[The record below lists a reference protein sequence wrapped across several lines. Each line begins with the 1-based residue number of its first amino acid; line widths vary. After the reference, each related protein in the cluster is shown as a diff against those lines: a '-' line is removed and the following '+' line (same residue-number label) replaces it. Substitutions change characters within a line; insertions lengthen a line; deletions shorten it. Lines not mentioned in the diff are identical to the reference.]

1 MGIISKL
8 LGMKSK
14 EDLKILKLIED
25 LRPLKPK
32 VDLEVFSINNSILDK
47 AISGSDS
54 FFTYF
59 NTNEVLDI
67 PEDGIEIGLK
77 DNLLDY
83 VCLNIE
89 SFKGEFYLNGDELI
103 LNVKNTPQDIIDV
116 FGEPYWTDRSDD
128 EIILFYEYKKGFIEL
143 QFEFSDSIHLS
154 YITLMCNGVLS
165 TQDQREAYN
174 VNKQWPP
181 D

>member
-14 EDLKILKLIED
+14 EELKTMQLIED

-32 VDLEVFSINNSILDK
+32 IDLEVFSINNSILNK
-47 AISGSDS
+47 AISSSES
-54 FFTYF
+54 FFIYF
-59 NTNEVLDI
+59 NINEVLDI

-83 VCLNIE
+83 VYINLE
-89 SFKGEFYLNGDELI
+89 SFKGEFCLNGDKLI
-103 LNVKNTPQDIIDV
+103 LNVKNSPQDIIDV

-143 QFEFSDSIHLS
+143 QFEFSDSIQLS
-154 YITLMCNGVLS
+154 YITLMCNGILS

-174 VNKQWPP
+174 VSKQWPP
-181 D
+181 N